1 MGLRNTHLSLPLQRF
16 HLRMSQ
22 VSFGRADRLRV
33 GVPREPKMLARHLPR
48 VTYHQV
54 YYFTKISRSL
64 PLSSQH
70 LAWSQSVWPCQLGAT
85 GLLSASKWHFSPH
98 TQHVNLRN
106 TQHVNLRI
114 VWGRQSRDTGGAH
127 EHSLAPSP
135 RKVLRGGITGIV
147 WGDLGS
153 FVEPSVN
160 FGSGF
165 LLEH

>member
-85 GLLSASKWHFSPH
+85 GLLSAPKWHFLTAHPACQPKKHPACQLKNS
-98 TQHVNLRN
+98 L
-106 TQHVNLRI
+106 
-114 VWGRQSRDTGGAH
+114 SREMRTARERH
-127 EHSLAPSP
+127 RANASARPVRAS
-135 RKVLRGGITGIV
+135 R
-147 WGDLGS
+147 
-153 FVEPSVN
+153 VE
-160 FGSGF
+160 G
-165 LLEH
+165 